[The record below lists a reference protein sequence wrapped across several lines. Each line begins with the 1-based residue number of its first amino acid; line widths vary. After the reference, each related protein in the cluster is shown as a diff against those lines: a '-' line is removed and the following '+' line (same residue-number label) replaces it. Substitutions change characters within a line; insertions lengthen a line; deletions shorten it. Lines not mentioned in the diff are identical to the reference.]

1 MRAGCFV
8 TGLVCSE
15 LILWSSLP
23 RQHCNLYEGRRPD
36 HQGGGTLNQRFNTQQ
51 HMEINILVLPF
62 CFSPLGGLAG
72 TAFTP
77 TPPTTPTFPPLLPS
91 MPTTPGVL
99 LTELGGT

>member
-15 LILWSSLP
+15 QIPWSSPP
-23 RQHCNLYEGRRPD
+23 RQHCNLHEGAETRTSPGED
-36 HQGGGTLNQRFNTQQ
+36 PQAFITQWQVGT
-51 HMEINILVLPF
+51 NILVLPF

-77 TPPTTPTFPPLLPS
+77 TPPTTPTFPPLFPS